1 MEMVEAWVAFFC
13 LAMAFRAIEILS
25 NHKHLA
31 SSHTSPSYQ
40 YGKSKRES
48 MILCIQMDSDIE
60 RPNPCII
67 IFQRP

>member
-31 SSHTSPSYQ
+31 SSHTSPNYQ
-40 YGKSKRES
+40 YGKSKRG
-48 MILCIQMDSDIE
+48 IYDSLYTNGL
-60 RPNPCII
+60 RY
-67 IFQRP
+67 